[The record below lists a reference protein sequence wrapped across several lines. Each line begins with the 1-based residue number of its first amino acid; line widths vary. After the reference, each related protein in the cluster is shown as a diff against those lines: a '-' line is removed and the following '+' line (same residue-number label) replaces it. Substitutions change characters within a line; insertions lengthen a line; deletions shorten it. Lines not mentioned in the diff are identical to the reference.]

1 MLTFSVQPQYCQ
13 TISMCG
19 GIGRVYKHSKCNW
32 PHPSPNK
39 TFVLPSRSM
48 YSSKN
53 DSTRNFGASMI
64 GLIRNSPVPNLTITN
79 KVDADI
85 NNDDDSRY
93 FSTTSKH
100 YHSATEFHA
109 TNSTTTQV

>member
-48 YSSKN
+48 YSPKN
-53 DSTRNFGASMI
+53 ISASYRGAYMI
-64 GLIRNSPVPNLTITN
+64 ALTQTSPVLNIATTE
-79 KVDADI
+79 KVDTDT
-85 NNDDDSRY
+85 NNTDDPQS
-93 FSTTSKH
+93 FSTPRKKFTVILK
-100 YHSATEFHA
+100 YVI
-109 TNSTTTQV
+109 QIL